1 MKLILGSKSA
11 GRQAVLKAAGYDF
24 AVVTADIDEKAI
36 RHTNPKQLVLAIAN
50 AKADAIIK
58 KITKPGILITA
69 DQVAVCNGKICEKP
83 NNQKEA
89 REFIRAYRTYPM
101 ETVSSVVVT
110 NLETGQRA
118 EGVDVAKVY
127 FKDFPESVIDEAIA
141 NGRVMHCS
149 GAMRCEEPPFSN
161 YIEKFEGTKDST
173 SGMPLKLLEE
183 LLKKV

>member
-24 AVVTADIDEKAI
+24 TVVTADIDEKAI
-36 RHTNPKQLVLAIAN
+36 RFVDSQQLVLAIAN

-58 KITKPGILITA
+58 KITGPGTLITA
-69 DQVAVCNGKICEKP
+69 DQVVVCNGVIREKP
-83 NNQKEA
+83 ENQEEA
-89 REFIRAYRTYPM
+89 RGYIRAYRNYPM

-110 NLETGQRA
+110 NLETGKRV
-118 EGVDVAKVY
+118 EGVDIAKVY
-127 FKDFPESVIDEAIA
+127 FKDFPESTIDEALA
-141 NGRVMHCS
+141 DGRVMHCS

-183 LLKKV
+183 LLKRV